1 MRFTREAPRH
11 DGDDMS
17 ATTIERMPAGCGPDR
32 AESENAV
39 SLTRRGFVGATLG
52 AAALLTARPA
62 MAEPTGS
69 GELVVHYYSPT
80 WKYDDAVRA
89 VALTGEGGARTGVE
103 RDEFGMTYTFS
114 FSDTPPQ
121 GHLGFTVRTDA
132 VFPDDLRYV
141 QAAGGRAEVWVI
153 DADPHV
159 YSAPRTIAARDV
171 TTRQD
176 TPYVAVEDLAEL
188 LDLTYEYGTNGYEF
202 DGAGAGTLEILTI
215 HRGRDHYEIAVDR
228 DRIGSNVTGNMLRAY
243 TDLVFDDV
251 DGHRSGDTYRLSF
264 GALER
269 LFQVRT
275 LSLGTEHLLLIPVD
289 VAHDVLRSAAPSAVG
304 FDEDRLAELDSFIE
318 GQVEDGSPAVAL
330 IVARSGKVIKE
341 DAYGYAL
348 RYSTHDSGGETLP
361 AELLPEDRW
370 EPATTDTLFDLASN
384 TKMYAT
390 NYALQRLVSQGRL
403 DLDSPVASLPG
414 WEAFRDEST
423 EYTGDWTVGGE
434 GGIEQAHT
442 GKDTITIR
450 DLLHHRG
457 GLIPDPQYQNL
468 LVAGEL
474 WYQTTDAGDRS
485 GVIDAICRTPLM
497 YAPRTRFA
505 YSDVDFMILGL
516 IVEQVTGRRLDE
528 YLAEE
533 FYEPLGLT
541 GTCYRPLDS
550 GMDPHD
556 VAATELNGNTRD
568 GNVSFGTHPDGSEV
582 RIRDHTLRGE
592 VHDEKAFYA
601 MAGVAGHA
609 GLFSTTSDMAVLT
622 QLMLNDGIHAGRQ
635 YFTGDVID
643 EFTTPFAPDPADAD
657 TSTIGLG
664 WRVHSR
670 SAAAYYYF
678 NWGPSRSTV
687 GHQGWTGTLT
697 VIDPLHDMTITILTN
712 MRHSPVIDPPNGFA
726 GAEYAVSD
734 LVPITARVYRALSTT
749 TTRTPTLAGLE
760 AALEDHIAAGEV
772 AGPIA
777 HQLQDAVSRAKD
789 HLTAGR
795 TRPAVAA
802 LQQVL
807 RHLEDPKN
815 PDTLTDTARE
825 DLHRRTEEI
834 LAAIG

>member
-1 MRFTREAPRH
+1 M
-11 DGDDMS
+11 
-17 ATTIERMPAGCGPDR
+17 
-32 AESENAV
+32 
-39 SLTRRGFVGATLG
+39 SLTRRGFVGASLG
-52 AAALLTARPA
+52 AAALLAAQPA
-62 MAEPTGS
+62 MADPSGR
-69 GELVVHYYSPT
+69 GELVVHYHSPT
-80 WKYDDAVRA
+80 WRYDDAVRA
-89 VALTGEGGARTGVE
+89 VSLAGEVGTRTGAE
-103 RDEFGMTYTFS
+103 PDEFGMTYTFG
-114 FSDTPPQ
+114 FEETPPR
-121 GHLGFTVRTDA
+121 GYLGFTVATDA
-132 VFPDDLRYV
+132 AFPDDLRYL
-141 QAAGGRAEVWVI
+141 QATDGRAEVWVI
-153 DADPHV
+153 DSDPRT
-159 YSAPRTIAARDV
+159 YCAPRAIAAESV
-171 TTRQD
+171 TMRRG
-176 TPYVAVEDLAEL
+176 TPYVAVEDLTEL
-188 LDLTYEYGTNGYEF
+188 LGLTYEYGTNGYEF
-202 DGAGAGTLEILTI
+202 DGAATGTLKILTI
-215 HRGRDHYEIAVDR
+215 YRGRDYYEIAVER
-228 DRIGSNVTGNMLRAY
+228 DRIGSDVTGNMLRAY

-251 DGHRSGDTYRLSF
+251 DGYGAGGKYHLSF
-264 GALER
+264 GFLKR

-275 LSLGTEHLLLIPVD
+275 LTAGQDQLLLTPAD
-289 VAHDVLRSAAPSAVG
+289 VAHDVLQSAAPSAVG
-304 FDEDRLAELDSFIE
+304 FDEDRLAELDSFIHD
-318 GQVEDGSPAVAL
+318 QVEDGSPAVAL
-330 IVARSGKVIKE
+330 IVTRSGKVVKE

-403 DLDSPVASLPG
+403 DLDGAVASLPG

-434 GGIEQAHT
+434 GGIERAHT

-485 GVIDAICRTPLM
+485 GIIDAICRTPLM

-541 GTCYRPLDS
+541 GTFFRPLDH
-550 GMDPHD
+550 GVDPHD
-556 VAATELNGNTRD
+556 IAATELNGNTRD
-568 GNVSFGTHPDGSEV
+568 GNVSFGTRPDGSEV
-582 RIRDHTLRGE
+582 RIRDYTLRGE

-609 GLFSTTSDMAVLT
+609 GLFSTTSDLAVLT

-643 EFTTPFAPDPADAD
+643 EFTTPFAPDPADAGA
-657 TSTIGLG
+657 STIGLG

-678 NWGPSRSTV
+678 NWGPSRSTF

-734 LVPITARVYRALSTT
+734 LVPIIARIYRALSTT
-749 TTRTPTLAGLE
+749 TTRTATLAGLE

-802 LQQVL
+802 LRQVL

-825 DLHRRTEEI
+825 DLHRRTGEI